1 MYGAIIGDLAGS
13 IYEFNQTK
21 KIENIKIDEIIIE
34 DSFYSD
40 DTILTIAILD
50 SILNNKSY
58 DDTLRYY
65 INKYTNYRP
74 NFKPYFASAF
84 SPNMIK
90 WAGQRSNGK
99 SKGNGALMRI
109 SPVGYLFDTKEDII
123 KNAYLATIPS
133 HNTKEAIE
141 CATKIALMIYYFRCG
156 MSKNEV
162 YKKLG
167 ICLEYKPFTKFNVT
181 CSDTMD
187 NCLYALYYS
196 NCFSDAI
203 RKVIYM
209 GGDTDTNAAIVGSL
223 AEALYG
229 IDDKLKCKAEEKIPQ
244 EFVKILRKVKNEKED
259 FLK

>member
-21 KIENIKIDEIIIE
+21 KIENIKIDEIINE

-90 WAGQRSNGK
+90 WAGQISYGK
-99 SKGNGALMRI
+99 NKGNGALMRI

-133 HNTKEAIE
+133 HNTKEAID
-141 CATKIALMIYYFRCG
+141 CG
-156 MSKNEV
+156 
-162 YKKLG
+162 LW
-167 ICLEYKPFTKFNVT
+167 F
-181 CSDTMD
+181 
-187 NCLYALYYS
+187 
-196 NCFSDAI
+196 
-203 RKVIYM
+203 
-209 GGDTDTNAAIVGSL
+209 L
-223 AEALYG
+223 AEYENGQYKLNRDIKEFSSVEKYLKKQKRFKHLDA
-229 IDDKLKCKAEEKIPQ
+229 DDIKKIENIRDSKWRSLREK
-244 EFVKILRKVKNEKED
+244 VG
-259 FLK
+259 